1 MTRYAKRIDENHS
14 DIANALRAIP
24 GMKLLDTSAMAGL
37 GCDLLC
43 SWQGGPPT
51 MLEIKSHPKKPLTDS
66 ERRASAL
73 FTGYWHR
80 VESFEAALRVFGI
93 GTEAAPF

>member
-1 MTRYAKRIDENHS
+1 MTRYAKKPDLNHS
-14 DIANALRAIP
+14 DIRDGLRAVP

-37 GCDLLC
+37 GCDLIC

-66 ERRASAL
+66 ERSL
-73 FTGYWHR
+73 FTGNWHR
-80 VESFEAALRVFGI
+80 VESFDEALRVFGI
-93 GTEAAPF
+93 ETERAPF